1 MPIGIGKV
9 LQAGFGSDEPPQ
21 EVFQRYVKPQLPLL
35 RNLGTDALKSLRTG
49 GAAAEAA
56 YNAGTARQ
64 LGLLGDQENI
74 SRTVANRRL
83 SSNPEDVLRSVGNAA
98 FGFIDPN
105 VVSPLARF
113 DVNSDR
119 LRRMAAGLSPGSI
132 DSTAQRLRDS
142 RIASGRYYDTARQ
155 VYGALPSLYNQV
167 FNAGV
172 TNDQLATSQFPALM
186 AAYRGLDTAPLEAA
200 RLRSDAS
207 NLGSELV
214 SNQSRANT
222 LATYG
227 YQQPKNWA
235 DRLGD
240 VDIAMRQSLQ
250 DAINM
255 ASQVYGGFLGGGA
268 GRGIGGMMGGM
279 GGGGSGG
286 QIQGQQPPTSFV
298 PSPGTGSPQ
307 GAYPMAPNPTT
318 NWYPGYIGPEQS
330 IGPGYQYQPQYVPQ
344 YGNPEVPT
352 TFG

>member
-1 MPIGIGKV
+1 MAIGIGKV
-9 LQAGFGSDEPPQ
+9 LQAGFGSDDPPQ

-56 YNAGTARQ
+56 YNQGTARQ
-64 LGLLGDQENI
+64 LGLLGEQEDI
-74 SRTVANRRL
+74 ARTIAQRRL
-83 SSNPEDVLRSVGNAA
+83 SSDPEDMLRRVGETA

-105 VVSPLARF
+105 VVQPLSRF
-113 DVNSDR
+113 DVSSERIRR
-119 LRRMAAGLSPGSI
+119 LASGLSPGAI
-132 DSTAQRLRDS
+132 DSTAERLRNA

-172 TNDQLATSQFPALM
+172 TSDQLATSQFPALM
-186 AAYRGLDTAPLEAA
+186 SAYRNLDVAPLEAA
-200 RLRSDAS
+200 RLRAQAS
-207 NLGSELV
+207 NVGSDLV

-240 VDIAMRQSLQ
+240 VDMAMRQSLQ

-268 GRGIGGMMGGM
+268 GGVGGAPGGIPGGM
-279 GGGGSGG
+279 GGGSAGASAGAPAATSG
-286 QIQGQQPPTSFV
+286 PRFV
-298 PSPGTGSPQ
+298 P
-307 GAYPMAPNPTT
+307 APAQAPA
-318 NWYPGYIGPEQS
+318 YPGYYPGPVS
-330 IGPGYQYQPQYVPQ
+330 PYPSPAVAPQYP
-344 YGNPEVPT
+344 YGDPSVPT